1 MSRTAKKKFLNIIT
15 LLLLSMVLVVFTS
28 VIKYPEGDVNFTNSD
43 ATYHTLLTMQAYD
56 ETPVSVHKFLPIVT
70 LGGET
75 DKNIPWGATVPDSL
89 GNYYYTSFSPAGFA
103 LPYLF
108 CKIFFLPINEMSLYI
123 FNSVLF
129 FASAFLVGVLVL
141 KIFCDKKSPLFLS
154 IIAVFLYILT
164 PETLISMGIVY
175 WHQSIMQI
183 ALLVQLIAF
192 IDIYKFKKGKCSAIL
207 FLVMCFINPYIEWTG
222 YVANVGYALAFL
234 AINRKDIKI
243 GIKKAIGMAGI
254 TFLSFMAFTVHYCST
269 IDFKEYVYA
278 LGKRFLSRSI
288 TERYSYLQLLTGY
301 LDSFFLVL
309 CLVGILFIV
318 TTLMYKGF
326 SWIKL
331 STFWSNKIIFAV
343 TLFFVAENVLMKE
356 HSVLYT
362 YDRMKLIF
370 ILLLVIC
377 DFIYLILA
385 KINYKAMIPVCLAVA
400 IVGTSNYFI
409 HTNQRVWELDFEDDN
424 KLFAD
429 YCMQKYTNENSVYGV
444 NELYVRAYINLL
456 FHKSMYEHRTYED
469 IIEIAQRQ
477 DKQYVVYI
485 SAEVDSDNRNQWNV
499 HKISYITV
507 FDCDSK
513 TEKVITLENGA
524 IVER

>member
-75 DKNIPWGATVPDSL
+75 DKNIPWGATVPDSQ

-175 WHQSIMQI
+175 WHQSIMQVT
-183 ALLVQLIAF
+183 LLLQLIAF
-192 IDIYKFKKGKCSAIL
+192 VDIYKFKKGKYSTIL
-207 FLVMCFINPYIEWTG
+207 FLVMSFINPYIEWTG
-222 YVANVGYALAFL
+222 YVANVGYALAFV
-234 AINRKDIKI
+234 AINRKDIKT
-243 GIKKAIGMAGI
+243 GIKKAMCMAGVS
-254 TFLSFMAFTVHYCST
+254 FLSFMMFTVHYCST
-269 IDFKEYVYA
+269 INPVEYVYA
-278 LGKRFLSRSI
+278 LVKRFIERSV
-288 TERYSYLQLLTGY
+288 TEKYTYLHLLMGY
-301 LDSFFLVL
+301 LDSFTL
-309 CLVGILFIV
+309 ILFLICILFV
-318 TTLMYKGF
+318 VLTLIYKGF
-326 SWIKL
+326 DWIKL
-331 STFWSNKIIFAV
+331 SMFWSNKVIFAV
-343 TLFFVAENVLMKE
+343 ALFPVLENVIMKQ
-356 HSVLYT
+356 HSIIYT

-370 ILLLVIC
+370 ILLLIIC
-377 DFIYLILA
+377 DF
-385 KINYKAMIPVCLAVA
+385 VCLISEKITYKKLSIICLV
-400 IVGTSNYFI
+400 ITVVGVSNYSI
-409 HTNQRVWELDFEDDN
+409 HTIERIWEANFKAEN
-424 KLFAD
+424 KLLAD
-429 YCMQKYTNENSVYGV
+429 YCTKKYTPENSVCGMEDF
-444 NELYVRAYINLL
+444 NVRGYTNLL
-456 FHKSMYEHRTYED
+456 FKRSIYEFSDYEK
-469 IIEIAQRQ
+469 IIKIAESNG
-477 DKQYVVYI
+477 KQYALSI
-485 SAEVDSDNRNQWNV
+485 SAEVDPNGEV
-499 HKISYITV
+499 HCGIHKFVSIKV
-507 FDCDSK
+507 FDCLNK
-513 TEKVITLENGA
+513 TEKVIKLENG
-524 IVER
+524 IVVER